1 MSLKMIDYIV
11 DEHNIEIDSEI
22 QKKVKVDFSV
32 FDNYPLIVFFSIS
45 FSRQVVQSATLPYLD
60 PVI

>member
-22 QKKVKVDFSV
+22 QKKVKVDFCV
-32 FDNYPLIVFFSIS
+32 FDNYPLIVFFPSL
-45 FSRQVVQSATLPYLD
+45 FLGKWSRVRLYLT
-60 PVI
+60 